1 MCPYSWGESKGMSRL
16 KSIFFL
22 VWEGNEA
29 CSTRGQWQRTAPALF
44 WNFAFILDIQ
54 PCRQNQPRPSY
65 LCWGVPFSQGQP
77 WSSYCPIPGC
87 PQTSPQHWPPLL
99 TRQHSV
105 LCSVPFSSLDS
116 HLPAHSAGTF
126 LSICPSPRVFCLQM
140 CSSSSYISWF
150 SEWLKS
156 LPSPSNQN
164 SALLLLISIRTWSPN
179 LLVLTHFPSP
189 PPPPVVPPSSAWK
202 LLLSFKSQLIILP
215 SHEILPS
222 PELLAPRRK

>member
-1 MCPYSWGESKGMSRL
+1 MSLFLRRIQGYESPEKH
-16 KSIFFL
+16 FFL
-22 VWEGNEA
+22 LDKLKALLGDDYYKDVYVPFIKLNRAFREDDPDAWNNALGLGVLLLKGDSKPSPITA
-29 CSTRGQWQRTAPALF
+29 TDKTWQWKFLVAP
-44 WNFAFILDIQ
+44 ID
-54 PCRQNQPRPSY
+54 PSS

-150 SEWLKS
+150 SE
-156 LPSPSNQN
+156 
-164 SALLLLISIRTWSPN
+164 
-179 LLVLTHFPSP
+179 
-189 PPPPVVPPSSAWK
+189 
-202 LLLSFKSQLIILP
+202 
-215 SHEILPS
+215 
-222 PELLAPRRK
+222 